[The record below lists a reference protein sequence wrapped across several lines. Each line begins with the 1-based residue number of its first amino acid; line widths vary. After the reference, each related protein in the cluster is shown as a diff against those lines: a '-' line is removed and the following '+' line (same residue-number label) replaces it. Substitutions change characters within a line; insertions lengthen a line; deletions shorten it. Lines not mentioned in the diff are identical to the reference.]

1 MVRMQTAAFNLL
13 ALALFTEVLTN
24 MVKNIFPDLTGIY
37 SNLVSGIF
45 GMAICFGSGTGF
57 FKLMEIPLN
66 PPVVDY
72 FLTGLIVARGS
83 NFVHNILDT
92 LKPVAPARFM
102 ARFRRK

>member
-1 MVRMQTAAFNLL
+1 MMNTVAFNLL

-24 MVKNIFPDLTGIY
+24 MVKNLFPDLTGIY

-45 GMAICFGSGTGF
+45 GMAICFGTQTGF
-57 FKLMEIPLN
+57 FKLMQIPLE
-66 PPVVDY
+66 PQMID
-72 FLTGLIVARGS
+72 FLLTGLIVARGS

-102 ARFRRK
+102 TRMRRH